1 MKKLLTLTL
10 LLSSFVFVPATKAEN
25 VRTGNVLN
33 NPQIQ
38 VQIGRRRRRR
48 DRNWNFAFGNRVGYG
63 RTFTQDV
70 RVGRRTY
77 RETYQVINGRAV
89 LISRVRLF

>member
-1 MKKLLTLTL
+1 MRKLLTLAL
-10 LLSSFVFVPATKAEN
+10 LLFAFDFVPAAKAEN
-25 VRTGNVLN
+25 VRTSAAL

-48 DRNWNFAFGNRVGYG
+48 NRDWNFAFGNRVGYG

-70 RVGRRTY
+70 RIGRRTY
-77 RETYQVINGRAV
+77 RETYQIINGRAV

>member
-1 MKKLLTLTL
+1 MRKLLTLAL
-10 LLSSFVFVPATKAEN
+10 LLFAFNFVPAAKAEN
-25 VRTGNVLN
+25 VRTSAALN

-38 VQIGRRRRRR
+38 VQIGRRRRR
-48 DRNWNFAFGNRVGYG
+48 RNWNFAFGNRVGYG

-70 RVGRRTY
+70 RIGRRTY